1 MNVMPLL
8 YLGGLVVRP
17 LGRGESTV
25 RCRVVHR
32 RRTVKLS
39 PWLLVITNLVESDC
53 NQNLQ
58 LIYFIFATNLN
69 NPSFNGWGVSQQLIV
84 KKHCIDDAVHL
95 NVANSSRH

>member
-58 LIYFIFATNLN
+58 TLYLQLTSTIL
-69 NPSFNGWGVSQQLIV
+69 PSMAGGS
-84 KKHCIDDAVHL
+84 A
-95 NVANSSRH
+95 SS